1 MTLSCYYCAGSLFNP
16 CIAGE
21 GDLKTR
27 PPFIHSLSLLDT
39 IGQSRFTTPVYLA
52 VCFLWNARLSALLFT
67 LLALRFWPHNHTSSY
82 KSTWLGAMTQ
92 HPNESGWKR
101 ELRKKAKERE
111 LCFLED
117 RGIFVS
123 IGFFVVFFQ
132 RPPSLLTCLLFKVY
146 MLHIHSAAPC

>member
-67 LLALRFWPHNHTSSY
+67 LLALRF
-82 KSTWLGAMTQ
+82 
-92 HPNESGWKR
+92 
-101 ELRKKAKERE
+101 
-111 LCFLED
+111 
-117 RGIFVS
+117 
-123 IGFFVVFFQ
+123 
-132 RPPSLLTCLLFKVY
+132 
-146 MLHIHSAAPC
+146 